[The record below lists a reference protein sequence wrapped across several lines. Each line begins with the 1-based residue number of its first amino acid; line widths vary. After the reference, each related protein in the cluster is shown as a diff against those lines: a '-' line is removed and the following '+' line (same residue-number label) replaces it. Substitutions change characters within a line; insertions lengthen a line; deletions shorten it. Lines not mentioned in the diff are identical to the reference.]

1 VLQHIINKQYPLGLA
16 LVSGLA
22 CFIGSVA
29 NAQTLRDPTLP
40 ASALLGE
47 ASQEKASGLVLHSI
61 IKGEQSYVIIND
73 QILKLGGRIQGLT
86 IINISHRDVTLS
98 DGRTLTLF
106 KSVTE

>member
-1 VLQHIINKQYPLGLA
+1 VLHIIINKQYPLRFV

-22 CFIGSVA
+22 CFMGSMA

-40 ASALLGE
+40 ASSVLGQ
-47 ASQEKASGLVLHSI
+47 SSPEKASGLVLHSI
-61 IKGEQSYVIIND
+61 IKGQQSYVIIND
-73 QILKLGGRIQGLT
+73 QILKLGGKIQGLT

-98 DGRTLTLF
+98 DGRKLTLF